1 MALIELMSAILAK
14 GRAFRF
20 QARGW
25 SMNPFI
31 HNGDVIYVS
40 SFQKKKPSVGEVVAY
55 SQPTSE
61 KLVVHRLVR
70 RLGDKWLILGDNSI
84 DAIGEQ
90 VPDSNLIGRV
100 IRIERDGKKVWLGL
114 GPERYLIAL
123 FSRTGSLMVVLAW
136 IKQGYYGKLRR

>member
-1 MALIELMSAILAK
+1 M
-14 GRAFRF
+14 
-20 QARGW
+20 
-25 SMNPFI
+25 
-31 HNGDVIYVS
+31 
-40 SFQKKKPSVGEVVAY
+40 
-55 SQPTSE
+55 
-61 KLVVHRLVR
+61 
-70 RLGDKWLILGDNSI
+70 ILGDNSV

-123 FSRTGSLMVVLAW
+123 FSRTGTLNDVLAW